1 MGKAYHSLYAT
12 LTGSNLENNGT
23 INNSAGGTWKEQA
36 IPFKVGAKRTWK
48 GIGILCI
55 KDVRAKILPGFTKDD
70 DSSETSRAIQKK
82 ARDGI
87 NLCGSHS
94 TQGQKTICNLG
105 HLPWKSCWADLG
117 LINHVKLSTIKAPI
131 TIYHILANFW
141 ILKWINSESICNS

>member
-55 KDVRAKILPGFTKDD
+55 KDVRAKILSGFTKDD

-87 NLCGSHS
+87 NL
-94 TQGQKTICNLG
+94 
-105 HLPWKSCWADLG
+105 A
-117 LINHVKLSTIKAPI
+117 API
-131 TIYHILANFW
+131 R
-141 ILKWINSESICNS
+141 LKDRRPYAI